1 VKAHAL
7 VPAEGSAER
16 LVGWVLAHDVRD
28 SAGAL
33 LGRKGERLDA
43 AGAARLV
50 AGARGEVHLLEM
62 EPGDLH
68 EDPAGERVARAVAGP
83 GVSVR
88 ESSGGQWAIVSG
100 HRGILRVA
108 VAPLAAVNGLE
119 GASVYTLFDG
129 QVVDAGEVVAR
140 AKVTPLVISE
150 AVVREVEER
159 ARAAGG
165 CVTVRPFERRPVAA
179 VAPASLA
186 PRPRARFEAVLR
198 EKLDWLG
205 APLARLEYADSEAAA
220 LGRALEGAIAAG
232 ARILVVAGANAL
244 DPLDPVFAAIERL
257 GGRLVRNGVP
267 AHPGSLLWVARVG
280 AVPVI
285 GMPGCGMF
293 SQATLFDLLL
303 PRLLAGEGIGPEELA
318 AYGHGGLLG
327 RDMAFRFPPYRAGR
341 ERGTLPEDSGSSTS
355 RDTDG

>member
-7 VPAEGSAER
+7 VPTDSSAER

-28 SAGAL
+28 AAGAL
-33 LGRKGERLDA
+33 LGRKGDCLDA

-50 AGARGEVHLLEM
+50 AGSREEIHLLEM

-68 EDPAGERVARAVAGP
+68 EDPAGERVARAVAGA
-83 GVSVR
+83 GVTVR
-88 ESSGGQWAIVSG
+88 DSASGQWAIVAG
-100 HRGILRVA
+100 ERGILRVA
-108 VAPLAAVNGLE
+108 IASLAAVNGLE

-129 QVVDAGEVVAR
+129 QVVDGGEVVAR
-140 AKVTPLVISE
+140 AKVTPLVIAE

-159 ARAAGG
+159 ARPVGG
-165 CVTVRPFERRPVAA
+165 CVAVRSFERRPVGA
-179 VAPASLA
+179 VAPANLA
-186 PRPRARFEAVLR
+186 PRARARFEAVLR
-198 EKLDWLG
+198 EKLEWFG
-205 APLARLEYADSEAAA
+205 APLVRLAYAEAEAAA
-220 LGRALEGAIAAG
+220 LGQALEDSIAAG
-232 ARILVVAGANAL
+232 ARIVVAAGANAL
-244 DPLDPVFAAIERL
+244 DPLDPVFTAIERI

-280 AVPVI
+280 EVPVL

-303 PRLLAGEGIGPEELA
+303 PRLLAGETVGPEELA

-327 RDMAFRFPPYRAGR
+327 REMAFRFPPYRAGR
-341 ERGTLPEDSGSSTS
+341 DRGTLPE
-355 RDTDG
+355 